1 MMSLL
6 LAASGLWAQSQAARQ
21 AARELVEWFGRE
33 SLERAEPRVARL
45 VEEYGEGAVR
55 ALRQAGPAGVPVIEA
70 FGPPAVRILSKWG
83 DRGMRL
89 LAAEGEPACGVLA
102 RYGDEAIELMI
113 RHPGVGRDLLGH
125 FGREA
130 LRAPL
135 STESVVVLNRLAEPI
150 KQSGRSREIFDV
162 IERYGDRACDFLWR
176 HKGTIFLTGAL
187 VAFLAD
193 PKPYLDGVKEIVSQ
207 PAGEVAR
214 EVAHRT
220 QWTAVFIA
228 AIAILTTAGFL
239 SRYFRLRARAGNVA

>member
-6 LAASGLWAQSQAARQ
+6 LAASALIAQSQAARQ

-45 VEEYGEGAVR
+45 IEEYGEGAVR
-55 ALRQAGPAGVPVIEA
+55 ALRQAGPAGVPAIEA
-70 FGPPAVRILSKWG
+70 FGPAAVRILTQWG
-83 DRGMRL
+83 DRGVRL
-89 LAAEGEPACGVLA
+89 LAAEGEAASGALA
-102 RYGDEAIELMI
+102 RYGEEAIELMI
-113 RHPGVGRDLLGH
+113 RHPGVGRDLLEH

-135 STESVVVLNRLAEPI
+135 STQSVVWLNRLADPI

-162 IERYGDRACDFLWR
+162 IEHYGDRACDFLWR
-176 HKGTIFLTGAL
+176 HKGTIFLTGVL

-193 PKPYLDGVKEIVSQ
+193 PKPYLDGVKELVSQ

-214 EVAHRT
+214 EVARHT

-228 AIAILTTAGFL
+228 GIALLTAAGFL
-239 SRYFRLRARAGNVA
+239 SRYVRLRSRAGNVA